1 MADKKKNKIS
11 IKNVVA
17 CGIGTA
23 LFVVLTEV
31 QIPIGIPNTSLQPR
45 MAVLCIPVRDLRT
58 GDRRRYRPA
67 GTCTG

>member
-1 MADKKKNKIS
+1 MSMADKKKNKIS

-31 QIPIGIPNTSLQPR
+31 QNLLTMVSKQ
-45 MAVLCIPVRDLRT
+45 VK
-58 GDRRRYRPA
+58 
-67 GTCTG
+67 

>member
-1 MADKKKNKIS
+1 MSMADKKKNKIS

-31 QIPIGIPNTSLQPR
+31 
-45 MAVLCIPVRDLRT
+45 
-58 GDRRRYRPA
+58 
-67 GTCTG
+67 

>member
-23 LFVVLTEV
+23 LE
-31 QIPIGIPNTSLQPR
+31 R
-45 MAVLCIPVRDLRT
+45 LCSWF
-58 GDRRRYRPA
+58 
-67 GTCTG
+67 